1 VNRFVASL
9 LAAALML
16 FSAAA
21 SAQQGGDRTL
31 ETMIWLDVRESG
43 NPAFIRDYIA
53 VYPDGAYV
61 AEARQLLAGL
71 GATPPATVG
80 PLQHGHEDTPAA
92 IPQGIDGQS
101 GNAARLKPNEER
113 RAPTESSITPVE
125 MPPQVQGVSCQERFA
140 QAPPSEDQLLCVTF
154 LESGNYTFARECM
167 PQSYGFA
174 GVSVNQ
180 KVFFPAGETMLLRAH
195 ASGMIQVTGDRPQ
208 CFQLAG
214 ERPKELARYRHFVL
228 DAWER
233 DARICDMQG
242 KCR

>member
-1 VNRFVASL
+1 MSRFL
-9 LAAALML
+9 LPALLMAFL
-16 FSAAA
+16 CCSVVTM
-21 SAQQGGDRTL
+21 AQQGGNRTL
-31 ETMIWLDVRESG
+31 ETMIWLDVKDSG
-43 NPAFIRDYIA
+43 NAAFIRDYIA
-53 VYPDGAYV
+53 VFPHGAYV
-61 AEARQLLAGL
+61 AEARQLLASL
-71 GATPPATVG
+71 GTTPPAIVS
-80 PLQHGHEDTPAA
+80 PLEHGDEDTPAA
-92 IPQGIDGQS
+92 FPRGNDGQS
-101 GNAARLKPNEER
+101 GTAALLNPNKER
-113 RAPTESSITPVE
+113 RAPAESSIAPVE
-125 MPPQVQGVSCQERFA
+125 MPPQDQSVGCQERFA

-180 KVFFPAGETMLLRAH
+180 KVFLPAGETLLLRAH

-214 ERPKELARYRHFVL
+214 EKPDELARYRHFVL

-233 DARICDMQG
+233 EARICDMQG